1 LVSPGEPVSSYADYM
16 FKVSILNYLAH
27 VDLFELLIYLIPVLS
42 LLALMKANGHLNR
55 FLVSLN
61 KNKKQPKKKVN
72 LTFMVNILI
81 LASIVG
87 YMFKREFPQKEYFY
101 KSSISKK
108 QIRIDQEN
116 FLLSEFNRQS

>member
-1 LVSPGEPVSSYADYM
+1 MVSPGEPVSSYADYM

-116 FLLSEFNRQS
+116 FLLSEFNR